1 MKNELGGRHG
11 MGVGNSFVCR
21 EKGQA
26 EENSPLPVLFVINSF
41 KSSFKSIFTHIIL
54 YYHIKFSKIKADI
67 F

>member
-41 KSSFKSIFTHIIL
+41 KSIFTHIIL